1 MARCLCGCLI
11 YQLRT
16 PTSPAHERSRLHAL
30 ERVPGCPNDDAKL
43 LNCKSLKPFSDTG
56 GSRAAFLLNPGFD
69 AQARR
74 EPSNQRVVNGQERVM
89 QQERDLQRKNDDGE
103 LGLSEIWVARILTW
117 AGHGRLA
124 RDCWSMRA
132 ACSLEKEN
140 MQILLTSALE
150 VIRPFSLTAQATQGN
165 GKRIITIHSQIVFLN
180 TLNTEFEEC
189 SISCDR
195 RLCRAGPNLTSF
207 TDYHHP
213 PLCLGHCTGALLETI
228 FERKSA
234 MRIMLPC
241 WILTIALAV
250 YDEHMAYPF
259 LLAWSSPVGV
269 EISNNA
275 ATSPIP
281 QYIRFWPHLPRLF
294 VLLFLPRK
302 STKHSRFF
310 RRLPNKK
317 NPWPRLGAGFELG
330 ATRSRRDAQPNQE
343 ELSFKPRNFGESQT
357 RVQASA
363 SEPTY
368 VPLMPDS
375 MGRVEVSSA
384 CPINDLPPELFS
396 EILVY
401 VIRPKKVLPFE
412 ELHAELTSL
421 SLVCGTW
428 LQAVRRESRLWTSCQ
443 LRFDAG
449 RCNPTPQLMAAL
461 AAFYARSAS
470 LPLVLFIT
478 IQSYN
483 NSEHGQF
490 AALTDFIWAYAGRW
504 DDLNLMTTADHGHEW
519 APSVIFRATEGA
531 KRVNPFRN
539 VTSFKYMH
547 LVDGTGSENHFPQR
561 LRLREAFP
569 MLWSLDIIVPEPSKF
584 KFAIQ
589 YLLMLTLEKFTLAG
603 YMGSAWDL
611 HSILDQAPQLDYLDF
626 DDIAAQ
632 RLFSVLTHSCLTTL
646 RLRSP
651 FIVTNEFG
659 TLCMPSLASL
669 GISNSLHDEEDKPFD
684 ASLVLSAI
692 RQMVDRSACQ
702 LKELQW
708 RDMCIGV
715 KHTRALLEMF
725 PTLETLTIW
734 DELKTFVAILKD
746 LQETKSD
753 NPVILPRLSNLAA
766 CVIGSRLTPRQ
777 QGKIKEQILPL
788 MKREHRGS
796 PVSVDTTSAGI
807 QACSARIESTNISC
821 WLNGHRVEFFSV

>member
-1 MARCLCGCLI
+1 MSALGCMPLNVS
-11 YQLRT
+11 L
-16 PTSPAHERSRLHAL
+16 
-30 ERVPGCPNDDAKL
+30 DAKL

-56 GSRAAFLLNPGFD
+56 GSRVCGADDFGDVAHNVSQLPSCYNPGFD

-89 QQERDLQRKNDDGE
+89 QQERDH
-103 LGLSEIWVARILTW
+103 I
-117 AGHGRLA
+117 
-124 RDCWSMRA
+124 
-132 ACSLEKEN
+132 
-140 MQILLTSALE
+140 
-150 VIRPFSLTAQATQGN
+150 
-165 GKRIITIHSQIVFLN
+165 
-180 TLNTEFEEC
+180 
-189 SISCDR
+189 
-195 RLCRAGPNLTSF
+195 
-207 TDYHHP
+207 
-213 PLCLGHCTGALLETI
+213 
-228 FERKSA
+228 
-234 MRIMLPC
+234 
-241 WILTIALAV
+241 
-250 YDEHMAYPF
+250 
-259 LLAWSSPVGV
+259 
-269 EISNNA
+269 
-275 ATSPIP
+275 
-281 QYIRFWPHLPRLF
+281 
-294 VLLFLPRK
+294 
-302 STKHSRFF
+302 
-310 RRLPNKK
+310 
-317 NPWPRLGAGFELG
+317 
-330 ATRSRRDAQPNQE
+330 
-343 ELSFKPRNFGESQT
+343 
-357 RVQASA
+357 
-363 SEPTY
+363 
-368 VPLMPDS
+368 PLMPDS

-412 ELHAELTSL
+412 ELHAELTRL
-421 SLVCGTW
+421 SLACGTW

-443 LRFDAG
+443 LRFDGG
-449 RCNPTPQLMAAL
+449 RYSPTPQLMAAL
-461 AAFYARSAS
+461 AAFYARSGS

-531 KRVNPFRN
+531 QRVNPFRN

-547 LVDGTGSENHFPQR
+547 LVDGTGSEKHFPQM

-569 MLWSLDIIVPEPSKF
+569 MLRSLNIIVPEPSKF
-584 KFAIQ
+584 KFAMQ
-589 YLLMLTLEKFTLAG
+589 YLLMPTLEKLTLAG

-626 DDIAAQ
+626 DGIAAQ

-715 KHTRALLEMF
+715 KHTRTLLEMF

-753 NPVILPRLSNLAA
+753 NPTILPRLSNLVA
-766 CVIGSRLTPRQ
+766 CVIGSMLTPRQ

-807 QACSARIESTNISC
+807 HACSARIESTNISC
-821 WLNGHRVEFFSV
+821 WLNGVVESRKSPGMRSSWCNRNTIVRNEKVPQVPLSRLTIQPTEALESLPQGERYAELIGLSLVCHTLVHAIRWESQIVDTLRTV